1 MKLEDSPTS
10 TTMTPTNTSP
20 NLHAKQQLNNKLIRQ
35 SSSGSTIQRRN
46 QYMAYQRRQNM
57 PATNDFLNQHTPS
70 KFSVPL
76 LTGAMNEFFQATK
89 VMEDEIML
97 PSRLKD
103 MPVDGKFF
111 LFFFSFLLFIS
122 ILFLE
127 VVLDNSV
134 QPNTWHE
141 LYTFVRDVRNQ
152 LSRSRPFIDD
162 DDNNS
167 EKQEFKEVNDDE
179 GILLPSYETN
189 QHSSASSTVS
199 SDELEHSTTSS
210 NTTSFDTIQ
219 DELKYHFFGLLGS
232 FDHLKTMAN
241 RVTEKYREDSTFK
254 V

>member
-103 MPVDGKFF
+103 MPVD
-111 LFFFSFLLFIS
+111 
-122 ILFLE
+122 E